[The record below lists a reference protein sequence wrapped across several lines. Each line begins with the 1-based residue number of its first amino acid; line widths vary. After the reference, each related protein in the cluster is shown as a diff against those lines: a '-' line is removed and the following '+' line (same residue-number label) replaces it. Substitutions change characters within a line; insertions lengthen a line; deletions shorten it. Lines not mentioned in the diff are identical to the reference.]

1 MNIPRKAPAILL
13 ALALTL
19 SLASCGQGKVNEERL
34 PGGVHD
40 GSAPTGG
47 TQGPTGGGTQSPLDG
62 WDQPTLEDWDP
73 NDPYGFNDFVE
84 IEGSTFED
92 TRANFPQ
99 GTVLYTV
106 TGAGLYDSLEEAGI
120 SEESY
125 AVSGEEAYDH
135 YIKIDMTVKNVD
147 ISDTEDYTINNF
159 GLMCRLYPLREVLW
173 FNLGGVADDE
183 PNHYFYYHLPPAGES
198 IDVSLAWG
206 LRDSELAE
214 LRDAGGI
221 WLTYGI
227 NIWQKM
233 KLEGLL

>member
-1 MNIPRKAPAILL
+1 MNIPQKALALLLSL
-13 ALALTL
+13 ALAL
-19 SLASCGQGKVNEERL
+19 SLVSCAQGKVNEERL
-34 PGGVHD
+34 PGGTQG
-40 GSAPTGG
+40 GSAPAGGAQEPTGG
-47 TQGPTGGGTQSPLDG
+47 THAPIGGGAQDPIDG
-62 WDQPTLEDWDP
+62 WDP
-73 NDPYGFNDFVE
+73 NDPYGFNNYVE

-92 TRANFPQ
+92 TRANFPK

-125 AVSGEEAYDH
+125 AVLGEEPYDH
-135 YIKIDMTVKNVD
+135 YVKIDMTVKNVD
-147 ISDTEDYTINNF
+147 ISDTEDYTINSF
-159 GLMCRLYPLREVLW
+159 GLMCRLYPLREVVW
-173 FNLGGVADDE
+173 FNLGGVADEE

-198 IDVSLAWG
+198 VDVSLAWG
-206 LRDSELAE
+206 LWDSELAE

-221 WLTYGI
+221 WLTYGL

>member
-1 MNIPRKAPAILL
+1 MKRIKRTLILFISF
-13 ALALTL
+13 ALVL
-19 SLASCGQGKVNEERL
+19 SLASCGQGKVNEDRL
-34 PGGVHD
+34 PGGGQG
-40 GSAPTGG
+40 GSAPAGG
-47 TQGPTGGGTQSPLDG
+47 TQASTGNGTQGPLDG
-62 WDQPTLEDWDP
+62 WDPPTLDDWDP

-92 TRANFPQ
+92 TRSGLGM

-125 AVSGEEAYDH
+125 AASGGEPYDH
-135 YIKIDMTVKNVD
+135 YIKVDMTVKNVD
-147 ISDTEDYTINNF
+147 ISDTEEYTINNF
-159 GLMCRLYPLREVLW
+159 GLMCRLYPLREVVW
-173 FNLGGVADDE
+173 FNLGGVADND

-206 LRDSELAE
+206 LWDSELAE